1 MEYSNIITLLC
12 PDSLFTITDNIYS
25 TLVWNVLN
33 TYTKPS
39 ENEIVAK
46 EISLTSEFAYSELRY
61 ERDKL
66 LLETDKYTLSDY
78 PHLND
83 TIKNQWL
90 AYRTSLRDIT
100 SQTPTVN
107 IYTGEITNII
117 WPTPPS

>member
-39 ENEIVAK
+39 ENEIVSK
-46 EISLTSEFAYSELRY
+46 GISLTSDLAYNELRY

-78 PHLND
+78 PHAST
-83 TIKNQWL
+83 TIKNDWL
-90 AYRTSLRDIT
+90 SYRTSLRDIT
-100 SQTPTVN
+100 LQEATIN
-107 IYTGEITNII
+107 IYTGEISNIN
-117 WPTPPS
+117 WPTKP